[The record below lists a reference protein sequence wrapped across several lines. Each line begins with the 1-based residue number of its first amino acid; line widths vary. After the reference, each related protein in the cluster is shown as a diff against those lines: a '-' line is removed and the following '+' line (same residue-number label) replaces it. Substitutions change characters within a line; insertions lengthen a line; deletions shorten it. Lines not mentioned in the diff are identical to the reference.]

1 MLALGLAALV
11 NSSRPGGVAAHV
23 VAGKDGGFGGGAPT
37 LYKSLVLKVAEEFAN
52 KASDGAKRRVDLPG
66 APFST
71 ANGCEADPTWAPL
84 VILVPLV
91 LGLDRCVNPRYVTG
105 IVRMLGL
112 PQSVGI
118 LGGKPCASLY
128 FVGAQ
133 DEELFYLD
141 PHTVQVAVPL
151 EQIWGCAQT
160 GSPESGPF
168 PTETYHCQSV
178 LHMNARELDPS
189 MVLGFYCRTRAD
201 FDSLCLELELLATR
215 AGSTPILTVAPGPPP
230 WDSDSDAE
238 RRDGGAGSDDDWELV

>member
-1 MLALGLAALV
+1 M
-11 NSSRPGGVAAHV
+11 AAHV

-37 LYKSLVLKVAEEFAN
+37 LYKSLVLKVAEGFSQSNGGTAN
-52 KASDGAKRRVDLPG
+52 VDLPG
-66 APFST
+66 APFSA
-71 ANGCEADPTWAPL
+71 ANGCETDPRWAPL

-112 PQSVGI
+112 AQSVGI

-168 PTETYHCQSV
+168 PTETVSYTH
-178 LHMNARELDPS
+178 L
-189 MVLGFYCRTRAD
+189 RAH
-201 FDSLCLELELLATR
+201 ET
-215 AGSTPILTVAPGPPP
+215 
-230 WDSDSDAE
+230 
-238 RRDGGAGSDDDWELV
+238 

>member
-1 MLALGLAALV
+1 FH
-11 NSSRPGGVAAHV
+11 SRVWITYRR
-23 VAGKDGGFGGGAPT
+23 GFPQIGGGTYTTDAGWGCT
-37 LYKSLVLKVAEEFAN
+37 LRSGQMLLAN
-52 KASDGAKRRVDLPG
+52 ALQSHFFDGVSRTYVDLPG
-66 APFST
+66 APFSS
-71 ANGCEADPTWAPL
+71 AAGCQPTDNAWAPL

-91 LGLDRCVNPRYVTG
+91 LGLDRCVNPRYVPG

-141 PHTVQVAVPL
+141 PHTVQLAVPL

-168 PTETYHCQSV
+168 PTETYHCRSV

-201 FDSLCLELELLATR
+201 F
-215 AGSTPILTVAPGPPP
+215 
-230 WDSDSDAE
+230 
-238 RRDGGAGSDDDWELV
+238 